1 MAKVAIIRRPGNQ
14 TSGEIKKTAWS
25 AAFESLALLVLG
37 ILLIIFQ
44 DEMVKVLAYVVG
56 AFFMVKGGYQVVSY
70 YMDNGQNNFFDNR
83 LLGGI
88 ISILIGVVSLVAG
101 ENIAAVFR
109 VVMGVIIIYEALVRI
124 NTASKLAS
132 AGINTW
138 RYVMILALVMLV
150 LGIFVTF
157 NAGAV
162 VALVGAM
169 LVITGVVGLVGDVMF
184 LQHLNM
190 LIDRFTGKDKKGQ
203 PMGASGS
210 AAKKAEE
217 AVEAEEVKRPK
228 SDDDSD
234 EDKTEG
240 KNSTKKEK

>member
-1 MAKVAIIRRPGNQ
+1 MAKVAIIKRQAKQ
-14 TSGEIKKTAWS
+14 TSGDFKKTAWS
-25 AAFESLALLVLG
+25 AATESLALLILG

-83 LLGGI
+83 LLGGV
-88 ISILIGVVSLVAG
+88 ISILIGVVALVAG

-109 VVMGVIIIYEALVRI
+109 VIMGVIIIYESLVRI

-138 RYVMILALVMLV
+138 RYIMILALVMLV

-162 VALVGAM
+162 VALVGAL
-169 LVITGVVGLVGDVMF
+169 LVITSTVGLVGDVMF
-184 LQHLNM
+184 IKHLNA
-190 LIDRFTGKDKKGQ
+190 LIDRFTGKDKQTETK
-203 PMGASGS
+203 GASKT
-210 AAKKAEE
+210 AAEKAEE
-217 AVEAEEVKRPK
+217 AVEAEEVK
-228 SDDDSD
+228 
-234 EDKTEG
+234 
-240 KNSTKKEK
+240 KEEK

>member
-1 MAKVAIIRRPGNQ
+1 MAKVAIIRHQSKHQ
-14 TSGEIKKTAWS
+14 TSGDFKKTAWS
-25 AAFESLALLVLG
+25 AATESLALLILG
-37 ILLIIFQ
+37 ILLIVFQ
-44 DEMVKVLAYVVG
+44 EEMVKVLAYVVG
-56 AFFMVKGGYQVVSY
+56 AFFMVKGGYQVISY

-88 ISILIGVVSLVAG
+88 ISILIGVVALVAG

-109 VVMGVIIIYEALVRI
+109 VVMGVIIIYESLVRI

-132 AGINTW
+132 AGINSW
-138 RYVMILALVMLV
+138 RYIMILALVMLV

-184 LQHLNM
+184 IQHLNT
-190 LIDRFTGKDKKGQ
+190 LIDRFTGKE
-203 PMGASGS
+203 
-210 AAKKAEE
+210 KKAEPKSGASE
-217 AVEAEEVKRPK
+217 SAAEKAEKAVEAEEVKK
-228 SDDDSD
+228 
-234 EDKTEG
+234 EDK
-240 KNSTKKEK
+240 

>member
-1 MAKVAIIRRPGNQ
+1 MAKVAIIKRQAKQ
-14 TSGEIKKTAWS
+14 TSGDFKKTAWS
-25 AAFESLALLVLG
+25 AATESLALLVLG

-44 DEMVKVLAYVVG
+44 DEMVKMLAYVVG

-70 YMDNGQNNFFDNR
+70 YMDNGQSNFFDNR
-83 LLGGI
+83 LLGGV
-88 ISILIGVVSLVAG
+88 ISILIGVVALVAG

-109 VVMGVIIIYEALVRI
+109 VIMGVIIIYESLVRI

-138 RYVMILALVMLV
+138 RYIMILALVMLV

-162 VALVGAM
+162 VALVGAL
-169 LVITGVVGLVGDVMF
+169 LVITGTVGLVGDVMF
-184 LQHLNM
+184 IKHLNS
-190 LIDRFTGKDKKGQ
+190 LIDKFTGKDTKTETKN
-203 PMGASGS
+203 ASES

-217 AVEAEEVKRPK
+217 AVEAEEVK
-228 SDDDSD
+228 
-234 EDKTEG
+234 
-240 KNSTKKEK
+240 KEEK

>member
-1 MAKVAIIRRPGNQ
+1 
-14 TSGEIKKTAWS
+14 
-25 AAFESLALLVLG
+25 
-37 ILLIIFQ
+37 
-44 DEMVKVLAYVVG
+44 
-56 AFFMVKGGYQVVSY
+56 
-70 YMDNGQNNFFDNR
+70 
-83 LLGGI
+83 
-88 ISILIGVVSLVAG
+88 
-101 ENIAAVFR
+101 
-109 VVMGVIIIYEALVRI
+109 
-124 NTASKLAS
+124 
-132 AGINTW
+132 
-138 RYVMILALVMLV
+138 
-150 LGIFVTF
+150 
-157 NAGAV
+157 
-162 VALVGAM
+162 
-169 LVITGVVGLVGDVMF
+169 MF